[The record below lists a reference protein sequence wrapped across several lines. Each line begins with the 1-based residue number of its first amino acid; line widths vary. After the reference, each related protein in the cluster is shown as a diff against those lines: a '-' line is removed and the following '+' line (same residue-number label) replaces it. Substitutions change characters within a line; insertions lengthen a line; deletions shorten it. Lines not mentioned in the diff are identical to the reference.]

1 MKIYPNRFILYDML
15 IEDTKTQKLYTF
27 NSSDTTKTIVNSE
40 LADLTYDEEDDI
52 RNCNELNTSY
62 LINPK
67 KHI

>member
-15 IEDTKTQKLYTF
+15 IKDAKTQKLYTF
-27 NSSDTTKTIVNSE
+27 NASDTTKTIVNSE